1 VVKLIKRY
9 RKMVSTLAARKKR
22 ETVSTTYRISPEV
35 KQSISV
41 AASEDARSENS
52 EVEFLIR
59 LGLEYRL
66 IKKNMGQV

>member
-1 VVKLIKRY
+1 
-9 RKMVSTLAARKKR
+9 MVSTLAARKKR